1 MVPTSRGAERP
12 GALRRL
18 NEPRQIEV
26 RADARGVPTA
36 LRRNGRWLA
45 VERVLDRWRTDDRW
59 WTDRPVSRAYYE
71 LLLEDGRTAT
81 VLRDEIN
88 GLWWEQRYS

>member
-1 MVPTSRGAERP
+1 MVTAPRGAERP

-18 NEPRQIEV
+18 NEPRRVDV
-26 RADARGVPTA
+26 RADAAGLPTA
-36 LRRNGRWLA
+36 LRRNGRWLT

-59 WTDRPVSRAYYE
+59 WTDRPISRMYYE

-81 VLRDEIN
+81 VLHDEIT
-88 GLWWEQRYS
+88 GRWWEQRYA